1 MKKLIALLLAVCTLA
16 MSTSAFAAAYDSMDF
31 NPIGSIVSSEHKGV
45 SRNYATSSS
54 SGNVTMGGA
63 TISNTANWGSPV
75 FRDTGMG
82 LQYLPTYRA
91 GDLLTFAF
99 LCKNAGSVVKVN
111 EGDVLTFICSKQSAT
126 AYDNYTVQYVDQAT
140 LSPSDSTSW
149 NYYTFKLRDD
159 LEDGRYKLEV
169 RLYNSDTEASIV
181 KTYSFL
187 IGTPSVELLYVDE
200 AKTQKYWLDEFGNAH
215 CFGKATITG
224 GANFT
229 QTGTEFGF
237 IFDGD
242 ENKKYTK
249 GTTRSGNNVTADAQY
264 VANSSSGNNSETYGD
279 TVYFYRMVIEG
290 VTDINELPD
299 VDVYLND

>member
-1 MKKLIALLLAVCTLA
+1 
-16 MSTSAFAAAYDSMDF
+16 MDF

-45 SRNYATSSS
+45 SRNYATSTS
-54 SGNVTMGGA
+54 SGSV
-63 TISNTANWGSPV
+63 TANGVTTSGLNYGSPV
-75 FRDTGMG
+75 FRDTSMG
-82 LQYLPTYRA
+82 LAYLPTYRA

-140 LSPSDSTSW
+140 LSPSDRTSW

-169 RLYNSDTEASIV
+169 RLYNSETEAQIV

-187 IGTPSVELLYVDE
+187 IGTPSVELLYNEDLNG
-200 AKTQKYWLDEFGNAH
+200 ATPTKADKYWLDEFGNAH
-215 CFGKATITG
+215 CFAKATITG

-237 IFDGD
+237 IFDTTKDGIFD
-242 ENKKYTK
+242 KSVDKAYTK
-249 GTTRSGNNVTADAQY
+249 GTTRNGNNVTADAQY
-264 VANSSSGNNSETYGD
+264 VADTSMGYNSEIHGNS
-279 TVYFYRMVIEG
+279 VYFYRMVIEG
-290 VTDINELPD
+290 VTDINALPD